1 MQRQKIKILKEQE
14 HQEKEKRVQH
24 QKDAEASATAKI
36 VRPLHN
42 QQRAYA
48 GKTSHPHEAVAPVPF
63 FKGEITL
70 SSCANLP
77 KSDFL
82 SKGNPVCIVKYG
94 GTFLLETKC
103 VEDTYDP
110 VWNEKF
116 EMNVMETEDC
126 KELCFEIF
134 DIDSSSSRFFMARV
148 MFSSAQVRDLM
159 RRSKNATRTGEQS
172 FQSSH
177 VFTKGNP
184 IQGNEKAET
193 TIRLNVRARY

>member
-1 MQRQKIKILKEQE
+1 M
-14 HQEKEKRVQH
+14 
-24 QKDAEASATAKI
+24 
-36 VRPLHN
+36 
-42 QQRAYA
+42 
-48 GKTSHPHEAVAPVPF
+48 
-63 FKGEITL
+63 
-70 SSCANLP
+70 
-77 KSDFL
+77 
-82 SKGNPVCIVKYG
+82 
-94 GTFLLETKC
+94 LETKC

-159 RRSKNATRTGEQS
+159 RRSKSATRTGEQS

-177 VFTKGNP
+177 VLTKGNP